1 MARPKFDS
9 EQGRAAGVRSAAVRA
24 QAKQSRDRSQLTLAT
39 VEAQLPL
46 LTSLVDAKSRL
57 DRVGTWAAAGM
68 LPGVVAMSV
77 VRSVEVWVRTH
88 EAQLTQEVAQ
98 QLRRRVEELEAELQR
113 SRVGI
118 VR

>member
-1 MARPKFDS
+1 MPRPRFDS
-9 EQGRAAGVRSAAVRA
+9 EQARAAGTRSAAVRA
-24 QAKQSRDRSQLTLAT
+24 QAKQTRERSQLTLAT

-46 LTSLVDAKSRL
+46 LTSLEDAKGRV
-57 DRVGTWAAAGM
+57 DRIGTWAVAGM
-68 LPGVVAMSV
+68 LPGAVVMAA

-88 EAQLTQEVAQ
+88 EAELTQEVAQ
-98 QLRRRVEELEAELQR
+98 RLRRRVEELEAELQR